1 MVALLAALLTAAS
14 PDSHGRLVVGAA
26 AGGGWTSDPYVG
38 AELEG
43 GPMAELVPTARLD
56 LSLSRRVKIA
66 AGVEASWLRFRAG
79 DFEARALG
87 AGGEVRL
94 VRRAAEAA
102 LGIHASAEHYP
113 TGAPSGEGAAGP
125 VVSRSAELSA
135 TPAVRARSGAW
146 RGWASVAGHVA
157 SSRTASD
164 DVGEQGLAPAAGLS
178 WTGRDGLVASGSGRL
193 SRVWSGDDAFA
204 FRAAE
209 LEAVVAARPLGALDV
224 LVRGGLHH
232 TRFDTGVVEDL
243 VSAGLEA
250 THPVGPVTAVVAWS
264 GAWSDAGS
272 LGKHGRQLVWLG
284 LRAQLGVA
292 SW

>member
-1 MVALLAALLTAAS
+1 MVALLAALVAAAS
-14 PDSHGRLVVGAA
+14 PDSHGRLVVGAT
-26 AGGGWTSDPYVG
+26 AGGGWASDPYVG
-38 AELEG
+38 AELGG

-56 LSLSRRVKIA
+56 LSLSPRVKLA

-87 AGGEVRL
+87 AGGELRFVRS
-94 VRRAAEAA
+94 AAEAA
-102 LGIHASAEHYP
+102 LGVHASAARYP

-125 VVSRSAELSA
+125 VVSRTAELSA

-157 SSRTASD
+157 SSRTASG
-164 DVGEQGLAPAAGLS
+164 DVGERGLAPAAGFS
-178 WTGRDGLVASGSGRL
+178 WARRDGLVASGSARL
-193 SRVWSGDDAFA
+193 TRVWSGDDAFA

-209 LEAVVAARPLGALDV
+209 VEATVAARPVGALDV
-224 LVRGGLHH
+224 LLRGAFQHS
-232 TRFDTGVVEDL
+232 RFDTGVAEDL
-243 VSAGLEA
+243 VSGGVEA

-272 LGKHGRQLVWLG
+272 VGRHGRQLVWLG
-284 LRAQLGVA
+284 VRGQLGVA